1 MNYKNVAIS
10 RVSDKFFKVGEVIP
24 IISKTEL
31 GVTIRSNIA
40 VSFNDPDFIFMFNT
54 TNEEIN
60 KVVETIINKEW

>member
-10 RVSDKFFKVGEVIP
+10 RISDKFFKVGEVIP

-31 GVTIRSNIA
+31 GVIIRNNIA
-40 VSFNDPDFIFMFNT
+40 VSFNDPDFIFMFNI

-60 KVVETIINKEW
+60 KVVETIINKE

>member
-60 KVVETIINKEW
+60 KVVETIINKE

>member
-24 IISKTEL
+24 IISKTES
-31 GVTIRSNIA
+31 GVTIRSNVA

-60 KVVETIINKEW
+60 KVVETIINKE